1 MKSPLLV
8 FTMYLLWLKDC
19 HCAPTW
25 KDEAAIGGNLK
36 SFSDAG
42 EIAVDEAVKKALIGV
57 KQMKII
63 MERREEEHS
72 NLMKTLKKCREEKQE
87 ALKLMNEVQEHLDEE
102 ERLCQ
107 VSLADAWDEC
117 RSCLESSCMRF
128 YTTCQPS
135 WSPVKNTIEQF
146 FRKIYQFLF
155 PLHEETEKGLP
166 VIEQVN
172 EEDAQVTQMEE
183 VFSQLTV
190 DVRSLFNRS
199 FHVFKQM
206 QQEFDQAFQSYFMS
220 DTDLIEPDF
229 FPALSK
235 EPMIKADLVQSWDI
249 PNFFQLFC
257 NFSHSIY
264 ESVSETITETLNAME
279 ALPKQ
284 DKDPDHG
291 GLTSKMLPAQDR
303 GLCGEL
309 GRNRSGCFK
318 FHKRCRKCQDYL
330 SEDCPD
336 VPELHTELDE
346 ALRLVNVSNQQ
357 YTQILQMTQ
366 QHMEDTSYLMEKMRE
381 QFGWV
386 SALANQGPGTENI
399 SSSTKVVPSIGEE
412 NFSIQDETMRDL
424 SILPSSN
431 FTFKIPLEESSESS
445 NFIGY
450 MVAKALQHFK
460 EHFKTW

>member
-1 MKSPLLV
+1 MNIKSEESGGPSRGWWHLHWGNIANNSGNMKPPLLV

-19 HCAPTW
+19 RCAPTW
-25 KDEAAIGGNLK
+25 KDKAAIGGNLK

-63 MERREEEHS
+63 MERRGEEHS

-87 ALKLMNEVQEHLDEE
+87 ALQLMNEVQEHLDEE

-135 WSPVKNTIEQF
+135 WSPVKNT
-146 FRKIYQFLF
+146 
-155 PLHEETEKGLP
+155 
-166 VIEQVN
+166 
-172 EEDAQVTQMEE
+172 
-183 VFSQLTV
+183 
-190 DVRSLFNRS
+190 VRG
-199 FHVFKQM
+199 KQSSR
-206 QQEFDQAFQSYFMS
+206 FQSS
-220 DTDLIEPDF
+220 
-229 FPALSK
+229 
-235 EPMIKADLVQSWDI
+235 
-249 PNFFQLFC
+249 
-257 NFSHSIY
+257 
-264 ESVSETITETLNAME
+264 E
-279 ALPKQ
+279 ALQLMNEVQEHLDEEERLCQVSLADAWDECRSCLENPE
-284 DKDPDHG
+284 HG

-309 GRNRSGCFK
+309 GQNWSGCFK
-318 FHKRCRKCQDYL
+318 FYKRCRKCQDYL

-366 QHMEDTSYLMEKMRE
+366 QHLEDTSYLMEKMRE

-386 SALANQGPGTENI
+386 SALANLAPGTENV
-399 SSSTKVVPSIGEE
+399 SSSTKVAARPKSRHGHY
-412 NFSIQDETMRDL
+412 ML
-424 SILPSSN
+424 
-431 FTFKIPLEESSESS
+431 IP
-445 NFIGY
+445 
-450 MVAKALQHFK
+450 
-460 EHFKTW
+460 